1 MKSPGIKPLSRHL
14 TGSAIIKN
22 ERGTLSLSQL
32 SGNQADGEGSE
43 LEIGSSSCDA
53 TPPTPSTPMTPPHD
67 CIEDTNSVFMTPD
80 PASLNEDLGNA
91 N

>member
-14 TGSAIIKN
+14 AGPAIKN
-22 ERGTLSLSQL
+22 ERGAWSLSQL
-32 SGNQADGEGSE
+32 SGNQSGADGEGSE
-43 LEIGSSSCDA
+43 LEMGSSSCDA

-67 CIEDTNSVFMTPD
+67 IEDTNSVFMTSD
-80 PASLNEDLGNA
+80 PASLNEDSGNT